1 MKLTELGNPATAS
14 TTARIMEQQFGSKI
28 DVSKL
33 DLTKTHMLLKQVQK
47 TLREYKQTPNFHKSQ
62 SSGAYLKAIMLE
74 QALTQHIREMD
85 SGMAEF
91 VKPGK
96 EKEFAAYMQGLQN
109 KDTKVMETTCDEDT
123 VMELMDLAKS
133 QLSETGVSY
142 MQIKETVEACAEED
156 GGELA
161 AKIYPMRERMEAARR
176 LAKECGVY
184 PMRESKRNLREASE
198 VETAQCVLAAQDMV
212 DRVQKMIEQTSEM
225 QYKEL
230 PALVDSIKYD
240 IGTDKAQQFQQ
251 QAQQGLQSL
260 LDSLQQ
266 NKQSLDAA
274 LGTLTGVDSGA
285 ALGGGEDVGAEL
297 DVAADDTLPDLSG
310 DEEVGAEISADAE
323 VPELPELP
331 AEDEPKGSASALG
344 RERR

>member
-14 TTARIMEQQFGSKI
+14 NTSRVMEQQFGSKL
-28 DVSKL
+28 DVDKL
-33 DLTKTHMLLKQVQK
+33 DAARSTALLTQVQK

-62 SSGAYLKAIMLE
+62 TSGAYLKAVMLE
-74 QALTQHIREMD
+74 QALVQHLREMD
-85 SGMAEF
+85 AAMGEF
-91 VKPGK
+91 IKPGK
-96 EKEFAAYMQGLQN
+96 EKEFAAYVQGMQDKKPGM
-109 KDTKVMETTCDEDT
+109 MEQACDEDT

-133 QLSETGVSY
+133 KLSETGMTY
-142 MQIKETVEACAEED
+142 AQIKETVRSCAEAD
-156 GGELA
+156 GGAMA
-161 AKIYPMRERMEAARR
+161 AKIYPARERMEAARR
-176 LAKECGVY
+176 IAKECGVY
-184 PMRESKRNLREASE
+184 PMKESRRRLREASE
-198 VETAQCVLAAQDMV
+198 IETAQCVLAAQDMV
-212 DRVQKMIEQTSEM
+212 SRVQKMIEETSEM

-274 LGTLTGVDSGA
+274 LGTLTGVDAGA
-285 ALGGGEDVGAEL
+285 ALGGGEELGAEL
-297 DVAADDTLPDLSG
+297 DVGADVPELG
-310 DEEVGAEISADAE
+310 GEEEVDADISADAE

-331 AEDEPKGSASALG
+331 EPGEPQGSAAALG